1 MDSIN
6 YEKLAQETKEVQ
18 HTLEQEGNI
27 HENHIP
33 ALKQVIHTH
42 YTPQITKDQQEEK
55 DSSLPSYA
63 IHASQ
68 EAKDIV
74 TDLIDHTFQKGLLEG
89 ITAAKKQDPFI
100 LDMYHDAL
108 VEKLHEEMK
117 HKGLL

>member
-18 HTLEQEGNI
+18 QTFEQ
-27 HENHIP
+27 HEQVENNHIP

-42 YTPQITKDQQEEK
+42 YTSQTEEDQQRK
-55 DSSLPSYA
+55 TNDSLPSYA
-63 IHASQ
+63 ADAS
-68 EAKDIV
+68 EEVKKEV
-74 TDLIDHTFQKGLLEG
+74 TTLINHTFEKGLLEG
-89 ITAAKKQDPFI
+89 IREAKKKDPFI

-117 HKGLL
+117 RKGLL

>member
-18 HTLEQEGNI
+18 QTFEQ
-27 HENHIP
+27 HEQVEHNHIP

-42 YTPQITKDQQEEK
+42 YTPQTEEDKQETTNT
-55 DSSLPSYA
+55 SLPSYA
-63 IHASQ
+63 TNAPE
-68 EAKDIV
+68 EAKKEV
-74 TDLIDHTFQKGLLEG
+74 ATLIKYTFEKGLLEG
-89 ITAAKKQDPFI
+89 IREAKKKDPFI

-117 HKGLL
+117 RKGLL

>member
-18 HTLEQEGNI
+18 QTFEHPDTGK
-27 HENHIP
+27 ENHIP

-42 YTPQITKDQQEEK
+42 YTPQEEEK
-55 DSSLPSYA
+55 ESSDTSHSLPSYA
-63 IHASQ
+63 ANAPE
-68 EAKDIV
+68 EAKQEV
-74 TDLIDHTFQKGLLEG
+74 SRLIQHTFEKGLLEG
-89 ITAAKKQDPFI
+89 VSEAKKKDPFI